1 MCLFFKIDSF
11 HSVIYVSDSTSLDS
25 LCVCSCVHVRVSAC
39 VCVCVLLSIIWMLYG
54 SSWLTRSL
62 EMIVN
67 KAPIN
72 IPVEG
77 FVWTQIFTSFR
88 KIAITA
94 SHVIR
99 VFTSARASEWLCC
112 LRSSAKLEPLL
123 LYPRWHLVLSVS
135 LSFTKN
141 ISDFNSAHKT

>member
-25 LCVCSCVHVRVSAC
+25 LCVCLCVYVRVRAC
-39 VCVCVLLSIIWMLYG
+39 VCVWGGWVYVYVLLSIIWMLYG
-54 SSWLTRSL
+54 SSWLTTSL
-62 EMIVN
+62 EIIVN

-94 SHVIR
+94 SHVIH
-99 VFTSARASEWLCC
+99 VFTSVRASEWPCC
-112 LRSSAKLEPLL
+112 LRRSAKLEPLL
-123 LYPRWHLVLSVS
+123 LS
-135 LSFTKN
+135 
-141 ISDFNSAHKT
+141 